1 MYIHLMGSDVC
12 APAASCQTV
21 AAVCPCFAL
30 RKASRAVTQLFDEA
44 LRPAGLHATQFT
56 LLVALRL
63 LDEVRVCDLADEL
76 VTDPTTLSR
85 NLMVLRRR
93 GLVTL
98 TAAGDRRS
106 RLVVLTDAGH
116 AAVTRAL
123 PLWEATYR
131 RLEGALP
138 GPEAAELLVGLD
150 ALTRLA
156 LSAREEGR

>member
-1 MYIHLMGSDVC
+1 MYIHLMGTAS
-12 APAASCQTV
+12 APAAACQTV
-21 AAVCPCFAL
+21 AASCPCFAL

-44 LRPAGLHATQFT
+44 LRPVGLHATQFS

-63 LDEVRVCDLADEL
+63 LDAVRVCDLAEEV

-85 NLMVLRRR
+85 NLAVLQRR

-98 TAAGDRRS
+98 AAGGDRRT
-106 RLVVLTDAGH
+106 RLVVLTVEGH
-116 AAVTRAL
+116 AAVSRAL

-138 GPEAAELLVGLD
+138 PLEAAQLLGALD
-150 ALTRLA
+150 AMTRLA
-156 LSAREEGR
+156 VSAREERR

>member
-21 AAVCPCFAL
+21 AAACPCFAL

-44 LRPAGLHATQFT
+44 LRPVGLHATQFS

-63 LDEVRVCDLADEL
+63 LDAVRVCDLADEV

-85 NLMVLRRR
+85 NLRVLRRR

-98 TAAGDRRS
+98 AAGGDRRS
-106 RLVVLTDAGH
+106 RLVVLTVAGH
-116 AAVTRAL
+116 AAVSRAL

-131 RLEGALP
+131 RLEGALT
-138 GPEAAELLVGLD
+138 GPEAAELLGGLD

-156 LSAREEGR
+156 VSAREERR